1 MIKISLVLAMLFAC
15 TVSAFADPKT
25 DSLSTNNIERLTKAQ
40 IEHRTITEAQ
50 TKKIN
55 ELEQKVVG
63 NQQASSP
70 AAPAYGKID
79 YTRYD
84 RLARDCVG
92 VVTPNPA
99 IKDEEAQKLNAKTE
113 LEIAK
118 MGQYCLRKQ
127 SELAMQRDEEKRRAS
142 QSRQVVPPA
151 PGAMREDE
159 RQSSCPA
166 GMRPIKLGCLE
177 G

>member
-1 MIKISLVLAMLFAC
+1 MFAAFIALFVGGTCASNAQDADLSAGLREPFVQIRQEQNEHREITNVHSIKI
-15 TVSAFADPKT
+15 K
-25 DSLSTNNIERLTKAQ
+25 
-40 IEHRTITEAQ
+40 
-50 TKKIN
+50 

-63 NQQASSP
+63 KPTPLVIPAS
-70 AAPAYGKID
+70 GKID

-92 VVTPNPA
+92 VVTPTPA

-127 SELAMQRDEEKRRAS
+127 SELAMQKEEEKRRTS
-142 QSRQVVPPA
+142 QSGQVAPPA
-151 PGAMREDE
+151 PGAMRDE
-159 RQSSCPA
+159 GNQLSDADYQVLDRLIKNA
-166 GMRPIKLGCLE
+166 GL
-177 G
+177 